1 MQRSGTARYARDG
14 RYLLEHCATLDDAI
28 ITPPS
33 PRLVTATAYR
43 QKTIFPR
50 RVTPR
55 CTFVSRRGVI
65 SKERAFRDTRMTFTL
80 KEYSHVN
87 SVFNLTRRF
96 VSSIIGSFSS
106 GLTLLVTDLSFNR
119 TIWIFF
125 SLDLVGVLE
134 LDET

>member
-1 MQRSGTARYARDG
+1 
-14 RYLLEHCATLDDAI
+14 
-28 ITPPS
+28 
-33 PRLVTATAYR
+33 
-43 QKTIFPR
+43 
-50 RVTPR
+50 
-55 CTFVSRRGVI
+55 
-65 SKERAFRDTRMTFTL
+65 MTFTL